1 MHAVDEEKNI
11 QYAVQVSIVTIVF
24 NVILAAIKF
33 FAGWVGHST
42 ALISDAVHSLSDVL
56 STFIV
61 IIGVKLAKSTED
73 TDHPYGHE
81 KIECVAGIVL
91 SVLLFITGLGIGWS
105 GIENIYT
112 KTYLSAVP
120 PTNLA
125 LYAALLSL
133 IIKELMFW
141 YTRHA
146 GKKIQSTALM
156 ADAWHHRSDALSSIG
171 SLIGV
176 FGAQLGFP
184 ICDPL
189 ASIGICYF
197 IGKVAWEIFKESSDK
212 VIDKACDK
220 KQHDEI
226 QSFIA
231 AQPHIQRI
239 DLLKTRQFA
248 SKLYLDIEIALDG
261 QLSLHDA
268 HTIAE
273 DLHDALEKQF
283 PTIKHC
289 MVHVN
294 PITDS

>member
-1 MHAVDEEKNI
+1 MDINDEQDKI
-11 QYAVQVSIVTIVF
+11 QYAVRVSIITIVF
-24 NVILAAIKF
+24 NVILAGIKF
-33 FAGWVGHST
+33 FAGLVGHSS
-42 ALISDAVHSLSDVL
+42 ALISDAIHSLSDVL

-73 TDHPYGHE
+73 SDHPYGHE

-91 SVLLFITGLGIGWS
+91 AVLLFITGLGIGWS

-112 KTYLSAVP
+112 KKYLSATA

-156 ADAWHHRSDALSSIG
+156 ADAWHHRSDALSSVG
-171 SLIGV
+171 SLLGV
-176 FGAQLGFP
+176 FGAQLGYP

-189 ASIGICYF
+189 ASIFICYF

-212 VIDKACDK
+212 VIDTACDPE
-220 KQHDEI
+220 QHEAI
-226 QSFIA
+226 QTFIA
-231 AQPHIQRI
+231 QYPGVLRI

-248 SKLYLDIEIALDG
+248 SKLYLDVEIALDG
-261 QLSLHDA
+261 KLSLDEA

-273 DLHDALEKQF
+273 NLHDAIEMQF
-283 PTIKHC
+283 PIIKHC

-294 PITDS
+294 PFFD

>member
-1 MHAVDEEKNI
+1 MDVMNEEKKI
-11 QYAVQVSIVTIVF
+11 QYAIRVSVITIIF

-33 FAGWVGHST
+33 FAGLVGHST

-56 STFIV
+56 STVIV

-73 TDHPYGHE
+73 ADHPYGHE

-105 GIENIYT
+105 GVENIYT
-112 KTYLSAVP
+112 KKYLTATS
-120 PTNLA
+120 PTSLA

-171 SLIGV
+171 SLLGV
-176 FGAQLGFP
+176 LGAQLGFP

-212 VIDKACDK
+212 VIDKACDEEL
-220 KQHDEI
+220 HNEI
-226 QSFIA
+226 HAFIA
-231 AQPHIQRI
+231 EQPHIERI

-248 SKLYLDIEIALDG
+248 SKLYLDVEIALDG
-261 QLSLHDA
+261 QLSLDDA

-273 DLHDALEKQF
+273 TLHHALEKQF
-283 PTIKHC
+283 PSIKHC

-294 PITDS
+294 PLS